1 MQRTIDTIIAGIS
14 TIALVL
20 AIPGSSVHAKDYPER
35 RITFLVGFEAGGFA
49 DTAARII
56 GQHVSEALGQP
67 VVVENRSGAASNI
80 AAQAVVTAPAD
91 GYTVL
96 VSTTSLAIN
105 AKLYK
110 KLSYSILDDL
120 IPVAVAVRAPET
132 FTVNPSRPKTMK
144 DFLAASKSTH
154 YTYGSAGVGSG
165 SYLTWFTFFKE
176 VAHVDI
182 AHVPFKGGSPAT
194 QAAIGGQID
203 GLAAT
208 ASSGIVSQA
217 TSGALTCIG
226 VAVATRYALLPN
238 CPTLA
243 ESGFPGFEGSSWVGL
258 WVRKGTPPDI
268 VAALNKAINTIADDP
283 KAAAPLKQNGELL
296 GLSVQATDQFIRSEV
311 AIWGSRVQA
320 SNLQID

>member
-1 MQRTIDTIIAGIS
+1 MSRTNRNIIAGMS
-14 TIALVL
+14 AAALTLGL
-20 AIPGSSVHAKDYPER
+20 AASGACAKDYPER
-35 RITFLVGFEAGGFA
+35 RITFIVGFEAGGFA
-49 DTAARII
+49 DTVARII
-56 GQHVSEALGQP
+56 GQHVNEALGQP
-67 VVVENRSGAASNI
+67 VVVENRGGAASNI
-80 AAQAVVTAPAD
+80 AAQVVATAPAD

-120 IPVAVAVRAPET
+120 TPVAVAVKAPET

-165 SYLTWFTFFKE
+165 SYLTWFTFFKD
-176 VAHVDI
+176 VAKVDI
-182 AHVPFKGGSPAT
+182 AHVPFKGGAPAM
-194 QAAIGGQID
+194 QAAIGGQVD

-208 ASSGIVSQA
+208 ASSSTVTQA

-226 VAVATRYALLPN
+226 VAAATRYAPLPN
-238 CPTLA
+238 CPTVA
-243 ESGFPGFEGSSWVGL
+243 ESGFPGFEGSSWVGF

-268 VAALNKAINTIADDP
+268 VVALNKAINSIADDP
-283 KAAAPLKQNGELL
+283 NAAATLKKNGELL
-296 GLSVQATDQFIRSEV
+296 GLSVSATDQFVRSEV
-311 AIWGSRVQA
+311 ATWGSRVQSA
-320 SNLQID
+320 NIEIE